1 MKRLQQITTTVILLL
16 MAAGLP
22 WRAGAEVRGV
32 VQLYS
37 QPELL
42 KMIRENTHLSR
53 VKNDDCQL
61 VEDIKARA
69 EILKIPAYQFLYGD
83 MLAYGVCVDRDVRYG
98 LLMIEDSANQGLPD
112 GLEQLGRYYH
122 TGRFFQKDNDR
133 ALRYLREAASLGHI
147 GAQMQLIELFLEDV
161 GSPRDYED
169 AYHWL
174 HNAIIVDRK
183 ERKRA
188 ATLLAKLAERMPQ
201 KVVKRAKRPISK

>member
-1 MKRLQQITTTVILLL
+1 MKRQQQIITTVIMLL
-16 MAAGLP
+16 MAAWLP
-22 WRAGAEVRGV
+22 SRAGAEVRGV
-32 VQLYS
+32 VQIYS

-42 KMIRENTHLSR
+42 AMIRENTHLSR

-83 MLAYGVCVDRDVRYG
+83 MLAYGVCIDRDVRYG

-112 GLEQLGRYYH
+112 GLEQLGRYYR
-122 TGRFFQKDNDR
+122 TGRFFQQDNDR
-133 ALRYLREAASLGHI
+133 ALRYLREAASLGHTA
-147 GAQMQLIELFLEDV
+147 AQMQLIELFLDDV
-161 GSPRDYED
+161 GSPLDYED

-174 HNAIIVDRK
+174 HNSIIVDRK

-188 ATLLAKLAERMPQ
+188 AELLASLAERMPQ
-201 KVVKRAKRPISK
+201 KVVKRAKRPIQK